1 VLLLDAVARL
11 REIEN
16 YGDEH
21 AETAEVF
28 KGFEKR
34 PVAEDVGHP
43 FPEHSKAHKGMVTGF
58 ELLAAAAPVSG
69 RFLWRRTRIA

>member
-1 VLLLDAVARL
+1 VFDDLPGLVVLLLDAVARL

-34 PVAEDVGHP
+34 PVAE
-43 FPEHSKAHKGMVTGF
+43 T
-58 ELLAAAAPVSG
+58 
-69 RFLWRRTRIA
+69 